1 MEAESSQVKKTTLY
15 TLDVDGYAPDIT
27 RLTRPFLKHYAAKIG
42 AELFIID
49 QRRSPAWP
57 VT

>member
-1 MEAESSQVKKTTLY
+1 VKKTTLY
-15 TLDVDGYAPDIT
+15 TLDVDGYAPEIT
-27 RLTRPFLKHYAAKIG
+27 RLTHPFLKHYAAKIG